1 MEFNKLISEKLRP
14 LLIENG
20 FKLTEESKH
29 IVNYKSGSL
38 VVAMVHNPRENSN
51 TLWIGR
57 DGFQEV
63 EIDNQVMKE
72 FFNSDLKISNLPQET
87 FVNNVFL
94 FFVGDGEGLI
104 KGDESDVISLEKFS
118 ERRSSEYTES
128 LINKQFLEAANKAW
142 KEGNYADVIRHLKKV
157 DEESLPTSFKQK
169 YKIAQKRLSN

>member
-128 LINKQFLEAANKAW
+128 LINKQFWRQLTKRGK
-142 KEGNYADVIRHLKKV
+142 KEI
-157 DEESLPTSFKQK
+157 TQM
-169 YKIAQKRLSN
+169 LSGT